1 MLRFESPWWLL
12 ALTVPVGLWAWRWWR
27 RRRKAGVRFSS
38 VSNARQAGR
47 SWRQRL
53 QWLPT
58 ALGDVALILLVFCLA
73 RPQAGNER
81 VHDISEGI
89 AIEMVVDRS
98 GSMGQELQYEGK
110 EMTRLEVVKDVFQR
124 FVYGDGK
131 SLEGRP
137 NDLIGIISFARY
149 AETACPLTLSQK
161 VLKTLVDKIDLA
173 RDQSEDGTAI
183 GEALALGI
191 ARLHTAD
198 ETLAKQLKKQK
209 TDYHIPY
216 QKQSHHSAD
225 GRREQRRPEGGI
237 RDRSGGEMRRA
248 RPCHRRERQRHDGR
262 TDAVRDEE
270 TACSPAEIGH
280 TGVGSAGVED
290 RRHVPDGDVKTG
302 GTFQMATSAERLLEI
317 YGDIDK
323 MERTQIES
331 IRFVDY
337 KELFQPLAL
346 TALGLVVLKLLLEAS
361 LFRRLP

>member
-209 TDYHIPY
+209 TDYHI
-216 QKQSHHSAD
+216 KSKVIILLTD
-225 GRREQRRPEGGI
+225 GENNVGRKVESVIDLAVKCGVRVHVIGV
-237 RDRSGGEMRRA
+237 SGNGMMVVQTPFGKKKIPVRQPQLDTRA
-248 RPCHRRERQRHDGR
+248 LESL
-262 TDAVRDEE
+262 A
-270 TACSPAEIGH
+270 S
-280 TGVGSAGVED
+280 
-290 RRHVPDGDVKTG
+290 KTG
-302 GTFQMATSAERLLEI
+302 GTFQMATSADRLLEI

-337 KELFQPLAL
+337 KELFQPFAL

>member
-1 MLRFESPWWLL
+1 MLRFESPWWFL
-12 ALTVPVGLWAWRWWR
+12 ALIVPVGLWAWRWWR
-27 RRRKAGVRFSS
+27 RRHKAGVRFSS

-58 ALGDVALILLVFCLA
+58 ALGDIALILLVFCLA

-89 AIEMVVDRS
+89 AIEMIVDRS
-98 GSMGQELQYEGK
+98 GSMGQEMQYEGK
-110 EMTRLEVVKDVFQR
+110 EMARLEVVKDVFQR

-191 ARLHTAD
+191 ARLHMAD
-198 ETLAKQLKKQK
+198 ETLAKQLKKNK
-209 TDYHIPY
+209 TDYHI
-216 QKQSHHSAD
+216 KSKVIILLTD
-225 GRREQRRPEGGI
+225 GENNVGRKVESVIDLAVKCGVRVHVIGVSGNGMMVVQTPFGKKKLPVRQPQLDTRELEALA
-237 RDRSGGEMRRA
+237 S
-248 RPCHRRERQRHDGR
+248 
-262 TDAVRDEE
+262 
-270 TACSPAEIGH
+270 
-280 TGVGSAGVED
+280 
-290 RRHVPDGDVKTG
+290 KTG
-302 GTFQMATSAERLLEI
+302 GTFQIATSAERLLEI
-317 YGDIDK
+317 YSDIDK

>member
-1 MLRFESPWWLL
+1 MRFESPWWFL
-12 ALTVPVGLWAWRWWR
+12 ALIVPVGLWAWRWWR
-27 RRRKAGVRFSS
+27 RRRKAGVLFSS

-58 ALGDVALILLVFCLA
+58 ALGDVALILLVVCLA

-81 VHDISEGI
+81 IHDISEGI
-89 AIEMVVDRS
+89 AIEMIVDRS
-98 GSMGQELQYEGK
+98 GSMGQEMQYEGK

-198 ETLAKQLKKQK
+198 ETLAKQLKKNK
-209 TDYHIPY
+209 TDYHIKSKVIILLTDGENNVGRKVESVIDLAVKCGVRVHVIGVSGNGMMVVQTPFG
-216 QKQSHHSAD
+216 QKKLPVRQPKLD
-225 GRREQRRPEGGI
+225 TRELEALA
-237 RDRSGGEMRRA
+237 S
-248 RPCHRRERQRHDGR
+248 
-262 TDAVRDEE
+262 
-270 TACSPAEIGH
+270 
-280 TGVGSAGVED
+280 
-290 RRHVPDGDVKTG
+290 KTG
-302 GTFQMATSAERLLEI
+302 GTFQMATSAERMLEI
-317 YGDIDK
+317 YSDIDK

-361 LFRRLP
+361 LLRRLP

>member
-1 MLRFESPWWLL
+1 MFRFESPWWLL

-81 VHDISEGI
+81 IHDISEGI
-89 AIEMVVDRS
+89 AIEMIVDRS
-98 GSMGQELQYEGK
+98 GSMGQEMQYEGK

-161 VLKTLVDKIDLA
+161 
-173 RDQSEDGTAI
+173 
-183 GEALALGI
+183 ALGI

-198 ETLAKQLKKQK
+198 ETLAKQLKKNK
-209 TDYHIPY
+209 TDYHI
-216 QKQSHHSAD
+216 KSKVIILLTD
-225 GRREQRRPEGGI
+225 GENNVGRKVESVIDLAVKCGVRVHVIGVSGNGMMVVQTPFGTKKLPVRQPKLDTRELEALA
-237 RDRSGGEMRRA
+237 S
-248 RPCHRRERQRHDGR
+248 
-262 TDAVRDEE
+262 
-270 TACSPAEIGH
+270 
-280 TGVGSAGVED
+280 
-290 RRHVPDGDVKTG
+290 KTG

>member
-1 MLRFESPWWLL
+1 MFRFESPWWFL
-12 ALTVPVGLWAWRWWR
+12 ALIVPVGLWAWRWWR

-58 ALGDVALILLVFCLA
+58 ALGDVALILLVVCLA

-89 AIEMVVDRS
+89 AIEMIVDRS
-98 GSMGQELQYEGK
+98 GSMGQEMQYEGH

-198 ETLAKQLKKQK
+198 ETLAKQLKKNK
-209 TDYHIPY
+209 TDYHIKSKVIILLTDGENNVGRKVESVIDLAVKCGVRVHVIGVSGNGMMVVQTPFG
-216 QKQSHHSAD
+216 QKKLPVRQPKLD
-225 GRREQRRPEGGI
+225 TRELEALA
-237 RDRSGGEMRRA
+237 S
-248 RPCHRRERQRHDGR
+248 
-262 TDAVRDEE
+262 
-270 TACSPAEIGH
+270 
-280 TGVGSAGVED
+280 
-290 RRHVPDGDVKTG
+290 KTG

-317 YGDIDK
+317 YSDIDK

-346 TALGLVVLKLLLEAS
+346 TALGLVVLRLLLEAS
-361 LFRRLP
+361 LLRRLP

>member
-1 MLRFESPWWLL
+1 MFRFESPWWFL
-12 ALTVPVGLWAWRWWR
+12 ALIVPVGLWAWRWWR

-58 ALGDVALILLVFCLA
+58 ALGDVALILLVVCLA

-89 AIEMVVDRS
+89 AIEMIVDRS
-98 GSMGQELQYEGK
+98 GSMGQEMQYEGH

-198 ETLAKQLKKQK
+198 DTLAKQLKKNK
-209 TDYHIPY
+209 TDYHIKSKVIILLTDGENNVGRKVESVIDLAVKCGVRVHVIGVSGNGMMVVQTPFG
-216 QKQSHHSAD
+216 QKKLPVRQPKLD
-225 GRREQRRPEGGI
+225 TRELEALA
-237 RDRSGGEMRRA
+237 S
-248 RPCHRRERQRHDGR
+248 
-262 TDAVRDEE
+262 
-270 TACSPAEIGH
+270 
-280 TGVGSAGVED
+280 
-290 RRHVPDGDVKTG
+290 KTG

-317 YGDIDK
+317 YSDIDK

-361 LFRRLP
+361 LLRRLP

>member
-1 MLRFESPWWLL
+1 MFRFESPWWFL
-12 ALTVPVGLWAWRWWR
+12 ALIVPVGLWAWRWWR

-58 ALGDVALILLVFCLA
+58 ALGDVALILLVVCLA

-89 AIEMVVDRS
+89 AIEMIVDRS
-98 GSMGQELQYEGK
+98 GSMGQEMQYEGH

-137 NDLIGIISFARY
+137 NDLIGIISFARD

-198 ETLAKQLKKQK
+198 ETLAKQLKKNK
-209 TDYHIPY
+209 TDYHIKSKVIILLTDGENNVGRKVESVIDLAVKCGVRVHVIGVSGNGMMVVQTPFG
-216 QKQSHHSAD
+216 QKKLPVRQPKLD
-225 GRREQRRPEGGI
+225 TRELEALA
-237 RDRSGGEMRRA
+237 S
-248 RPCHRRERQRHDGR
+248 
-262 TDAVRDEE
+262 
-270 TACSPAEIGH
+270 
-280 TGVGSAGVED
+280 
-290 RRHVPDGDVKTG
+290 KTG

-317 YGDIDK
+317 YSDIDK

-346 TALGLVVLKLLLEAS
+346 TALGLVVLRLLLEAS
-361 LFRRLP
+361 LLRRLP

>member
-27 RRRKAGVRFSS
+27 RRHKAGVRFSS

-58 ALGDVALILLVFCLA
+58 VLGDVALILLIFCLA

-209 TDYHIPY
+209 TDYHIKSKVIILLTDVS
-216 QKQSHHSAD
+216 QKVLKTLVDKIDLARDQSED
-225 GRREQRRPEGGI
+225 GTAI
-237 RDRSGGEMRRA
+237 GEA
-248 RPCHRRERQRHDGR
+248 L
-262 TDAVRDEE
+262 A
-270 TACSPAEIGH
+270 S
-280 TGVGSAGVED
+280 
-290 RRHVPDGDVKTG
+290 KTG

-337 KELFQPLAL
+337 KELFQPFAL

>member
-12 ALTVPVGLWAWRWWR
+12 ALAVPVGLWAWRWWR

-53 QWLPT
+53 QWLPM

-73 RPQAGNER
+73 RPQSGNER

-89 AIEMVVDRS
+89 AIEMIVDRS
-98 GSMGQELQYEGK
+98 SSMGQALQYEGH

-131 SLEGRP
+131 RLEGRP

-149 AETACPLTLSQK
+149 AETACPLTLSQNA
-161 VLKTLVDKIDLA
+161 LKKLIDKIDLIEN
-173 RDQSEDGTAI
+173 QLEDGTAI

-209 TDYHIPY
+209 TDYHIKSKVIILLTDGENNVGRKVESVIDLAVKCGVRVHVIGVSGDSIIVVPTALGW
-216 QKQSHHSAD
+216 QKKKVPQPKPD
-225 GRREQRRPEGGI
+225 TRELEALA
-237 RDRSGGEMRRA
+237 S
-248 RPCHRRERQRHDGR
+248 
-262 TDAVRDEE
+262 
-270 TACSPAEIGH
+270 
-280 TGVGSAGVED
+280 
-290 RRHVPDGDVKTG
+290 KTG

-317 YGDIDK
+317 YADIDK

-337 KELFQPLAL
+337 KELFQPFAL

>member
-1 MLRFESPWWLL
+1 MFRFESPWCLL
-12 ALTVPVGLWAWRWWR
+12 ALMVPVGLWAWRWWR

-38 VSNARQAGR
+38 VSHARQAGR

-58 ALGDVALILLVFCLA
+58 ALGDVALILLVVCLA
-73 RPQAGNER
+73 RPQSGNER
-81 VHDISEGI
+81 VHDISEGV
-89 AIEMVVDRS
+89 AIEMVLDRS
-98 GSMGQELQYEGK
+98 GSMEQELNFEGR
-110 EMTRLEVVKDVFQR
+110 ERTRLEVVKEIFQR

-161 VLKTLVDKIDLA
+161 VLKTLVNKIDLA

-183 GEALALGI
+183 GEALALAI

-209 TDYHIPY
+209 SDYHI
-216 QKQSHHSAD
+216 KSKVIILLTD
-225 GRREQRRPEGGI
+225 GENNVGRKVESVIDLAVKCGVRVHVIGIGGNGTMVVHTPFGKKKVPFRQPPLDTRELK
-237 RDRSGGEMRRA
+237 A
-248 RPCHRRERQRHDGR
+248 L
-262 TDAVRDEE
+262 
-270 TACSPAEIGH
+270 AE
-280 TGVGSAGVED
+280 
-290 RRHVPDGDVKTG
+290 KTG
-302 GTFQMATSAERLLEI
+302 GSFQMATTSERLLEI

-323 MERTQIES
+323 MERTKIET

-337 KELFQPLAL
+337 KELFQPFAL

-361 LFRRLP
+361 LLRRLP

>member
-1 MLRFESPWWLL
+1 MFKLIIRHVFLRFSPEL
-12 ALTVPVGLWAWRWWR
+12 AHRLAVSYMKRLARNSVLFALYSAFRKRKRHSLERELFGLTFPNPLGLA
-27 RRRKAGVRFSS
+27 AGFD
-38 VSNARQAGR
+38 NNGDCYNEM
-47 SWRQRL
+47 L
-53 QWLPT
+53 D
-58 ALGDVALILLVFCLA
+58 LGFGFVEIGSITP

-98 GSMGQELQYEGK
+98 GSMGQEMQYEGK

-209 TDYHIPY
+209 TDYHI
-216 QKQSHHSAD
+216 KSKVIILLTD
-225 GRREQRRPEGGI
+225 GENNVGRKVE
-237 RDRSGGEMRRA
+237 SV
-248 RPCHRRERQRHDGR
+248 RQRHDGR
-262 TDAVRDEE
+262 PDALREE
-270 TACSPAEIGH
+270 ENTCPPAAIGH
-280 TGVGSAGVED
+280 AGAGDAGVED
-290 RRHVPDGDVKTG
+290 GRHVPDGDV
-302 GTFQMATSAERLLEI
+302 R
-317 YGDIDK
+317 
-323 MERTQIES
+323 
-331 IRFVDY
+331 
-337 KELFQPLAL
+337 
-346 TALGLVVLKLLLEAS
+346 
-361 LFRRLP
+361 

>member
-1 MLRFESPWWLL
+1 MFRFESPWWFL
-12 ALTVPVGLWAWRWWR
+12 ALIVPVGLWAWRWWR

-58 ALGDVALILLVFCLA
+58 ALGDVALILLVVCLA

-89 AIEMVVDRS
+89 AIEMIVDRS
-98 GSMGQELQYEGK
+98 GSMGQEMQYEGH

-198 ETLAKQLKKQK
+198 ETLAKQLKKNK
-209 TDYHIPY
+209 TDYHIKSKVIILLTDGENNVGRKVESVIDLAVKCGVRVHVIGVSGNGMMVVQTPFG
-216 QKQSHHSAD
+216 QKKLPVRQPQLD
-225 GRREQRRPEGGI
+225 TRELEALA
-237 RDRSGGEMRRA
+237 S
-248 RPCHRRERQRHDGR
+248 
-262 TDAVRDEE
+262 
-270 TACSPAEIGH
+270 
-280 TGVGSAGVED
+280 
-290 RRHVPDGDVKTG
+290 KTG

-361 LFRRLP
+361 LLRRLP

>member
-1 MLRFESPWWLL
+1 MLRFESPWWFL
-12 ALTVPVGLWAWRWWR
+12 ALIVPVCLWAWRWWR

-38 VSNARQAGR
+38 VSNAKQAGR

-89 AIEMVVDRS
+89 AIEMIVDRS

-131 SLEGRP
+131 SLDGRP

-209 TDYHIPY
+209 TDYHIKSKVIILLTDGENNVGRKVESVIDLAVKCGVRVHVIGVSGNGMMVVQTPFG
-216 QKQSHHSAD
+216 QKKLPVRQPQLD
-225 GRREQRRPEGGI
+225 TRELEALA
-237 RDRSGGEMRRA
+237 S
-248 RPCHRRERQRHDGR
+248 
-262 TDAVRDEE
+262 
-270 TACSPAEIGH
+270 
-280 TGVGSAGVED
+280 
-290 RRHVPDGDVKTG
+290 KTG

-317 YGDIDK
+317 YADIDK

>member
-1 MLRFESPWWLL
+1 MLRFESPWCLL
-12 ALTVPVGLWAWRWWR
+12 ALIVPVGLWAWRWWR

-38 VSNARQAGR
+38 VSHAKQAGR

-58 ALGDVALILLVFCLA
+58 ALGDVALILLVVCLA

-81 VHDISEGI
+81 VHDVSEGV
-89 AIEMVVDRS
+89 AIEMVLDRS
-98 GSMGQELQYEGK
+98 GSMEQELNFEGR
-110 EMTRLEVVKDVFQR
+110 ERTRLEVVKEVFQR

-161 VLKTLVDKIDLA
+161 VLKTLVNKIDLA
-173 RDQSEDGTAI
+173 RDQSENGTAI
-183 GEALALGI
+183 GEALALAI

-209 TDYHIPY
+209 MDYHI
-216 QKQSHHSAD
+216 KSKVIILLTD
-225 GRREQRRPEGGI
+225 GENNVGRKVESVIDLAVKCGVRVHVICISGNGMMVVQTPFGTKKLPVRQPPLDTRELK
-237 RDRSGGEMRRA
+237 A
-248 RPCHRRERQRHDGR
+248 L
-262 TDAVRDEE
+262 
-270 TACSPAEIGH
+270 AE
-280 TGVGSAGVED
+280 
-290 RRHVPDGDVKTG
+290 KTG
-302 GTFQMATSAERLLEI
+302 GSFQMAATAERLLEI
-317 YGDIDK
+317 YADIDK
-323 MERTQIES
+323 MERTKIET

-346 TALGLVVLKLLLEAS
+346 TALGLVVMKLLLEAS